1 MATKVKGKKGKTEDK
16 AKRRK
21 LKEKEKAARAKSKAT
36 LGKKRGGRTEALEEG
51 EDVEPA
57 KGKKGK
63 RVKEH
68 EAEPEARRLA
78 YGKGIKEPAP
88 IPGMDIDDTLNSIEK
103 KTGLGSTGMGG
114 EGDTRM
120 STGLLMLDLI
130 AGGGITA
137 GWYTTFGE
145 EQSCKSTLAMSIAG
159 YAVTQDIPI
168 IVYADFEGSTTPNY
182 VQNILNTQG
191 VKATV
196 EDIFGVKDRFG
207 NFVKRPRIRYLPCD
221 TAEQFFDYLAMLERT
236 LPNKIFE
243 GGSWWYVYDNTNEN
257 RKRLSTSGHEYDKK
271 KFSKYNKFYVPA
283 KDGGLQVLMI
293 TDSYPAML
301 PERLDV
307 DEPGAGLA
315 AVARMFAD
323 QLPRVKGKLRKKR
336 IAVIGVNQLRDVPM
350 AKYGPPKKQAAGNA
364 VRYYSDVRFQNTAR
378 SLSAIADARPSK
390 DTSWEVENSVE
401 YEGKDYYR
409 YIDVRGEKN
418 KFSQPNLRCWLR
430 LWIEDGNGQAR
441 GFDPVWDTYEYLK
454 QTGQMIGS
462 RKKKLMMKLV
472 DNEAKKPVDW
482 EDFKKLILGEKK
494 EIAAICKKLG
504 MKPCFVRKVCFKQ
517 MEKQKGIDMYFEQR
531 RKKAMAKGS
540 DDDDGD
546 DSGSDD

>member
-1 MATKVKGKKGKTEDK
+1 MATKAKGKGKTEEK

-21 LKEKEKAARAKSKAT
+21 LREKEKAAKVKAKMKSA
-36 LGKKRGGRTEALEEG
+36 KKRGGRTEALEEG
-51 EDVEPA
+51 EEVTPA
-57 KGKKGK
+57 KGKKDK
-63 RVKEH
+63 KVKEH
-68 EAEPEARRLA
+68 DTAPEARKLA
-78 YGKGIKEPAP
+78 YGRGIKEPDA
-88 IPGMDIDDTLNSIEK
+88 IPGMDIDDVLNGIEK
-103 KTGLGSTGMGG
+103 KTGLGSTGLGG
-114 EGDTRM
+114 ESDTRM

-130 AGGGITA
+130 SGGGIA
-137 GWYTTFGE
+137 PGWYTTFGE
-145 EQSCKSTLAMSIAG
+145 EQSCKSTLAMSIASFS
-159 YAVTQDIPI
+159 VTQDVPI

-196 EDIFGVKDRFG
+196 EDVFGVKDRMG
-207 NFVKRPRIRYLPCD
+207 NYVKRPRIRYLPCD

-236 LPNKIFE
+236 LPDKIYE
-243 GGSWWYVYDNTNEN
+243 NGQWWYVYENTNEN
-257 RKRLSTSGHEYDKK
+257 RKRLSQSGHEYDKK
-271 KFSKYNKFYVPA
+271 RFSKYNKFYVPA
-283 KDGGLQVLMI
+283 KDGSLQVLMI

-315 AVARMFAD
+315 AVARMFAE

-378 SLSAIADARPSK
+378 ALSAIADARPTK
-390 DTSWEVENSVE
+390 DSPYEVEGSVE

-418 KFSQPNLRCWLR
+418 KYSQPNLRCWLR

-462 RKKKLMMKLV
+462 RKKKLEMKLV
-472 DNEAKKPVDW
+472 GNEAKKPIEW
-482 EDFKKLILGEKK
+482 EEFKRLILGEKK
-494 EIAAICKKLG
+494 EIAEICKKIG
-504 MKPCFVRKVCFKQ
+504 MKPCFVRKICFKQ
-517 MEKQKGIDMYFEQR
+517 MEAKKGIDMYFEQR

-540 DDDDGD
+540 DDDD
-546 DSGSDD
+546 DSRGSED

>member
-1 MATKVKGKKGKTEDK
+1 MATAKKAKGKKGEK
-16 AKRRK
+16 AKGK
-21 LKEKEKAARAKSKAT
+21 KNGHARAKAVKET
-36 LGKKRGGRTEALEEG
+36 IKRKKKGRTEALEEG
-51 EDVEPA
+51 EEVEPA
-57 KGKKGK
+57 KGKKNK
-63 RVKEH
+63 SVKEH
-68 EAEPEARRLA
+68 EDEPEARKLA
-78 YGKGIKEPAP
+78 YGKGIKEPTP
-88 IPGMDIDDTLNSIEK
+88 IPGIDIDDVLNSIEK

-114 EGDTRM
+114 DGDTRM

-137 GWYTTFGE
+137 GWYTSFGE
-145 EQSCKSTLAMSIAG
+145 EQSCKSTLAMSIASF
-159 YAVTQDIPI
+159 AVTQDVPI
-168 IVYADFEGSTTPNY
+168 IAYADFEGSTTPNY

-196 EDIFGVKDRFG
+196 EDVFGVKDRNG

-236 LPNKIFE
+236 LPDKVFE
-243 GGSWWYVYDNTNEN
+243 GGQWWYVYENTNEN
-257 RKRLSTSGHEYDKK
+257 RKRLSSGGHEYDKK
-271 KFSKYNKFYVPA
+271 RFSKYNKFYVPA
-283 KDGGLQVLMI
+283 KDGSLQALLI

-315 AVARMFAD
+315 AVARMFAE
-323 QLPRVKGKLRKKR
+323 QLPRVKGKMRKKR

-350 AKYGPPKKQAAGNA
+350 ARHGPPKKQAAGNA
-364 VRYYSDVRFQNTAR
+364 VRFYSDVRFQNTAR
-378 SLSAIADARPSK
+378 ALSAIPDARPSK
-390 DTSWEVENSVE
+390 DTSYEVESSVE

-418 KFSQPNLRCWLR
+418 KFSTPNLRCWLR

-462 RKKKLMMKLV
+462 RKKKLQMKMEG
-472 DNEAKKPVDW
+472 NEAKKPIEW
-482 EDFKKLILGEKK
+482 EDFKRLVLGEKK
-494 EIAAICKKLG
+494 EIAEICKKIG
-504 MKPCFVRKVCFKQ
+504 MTPCFVRKICFKQ
-517 MEKQKGIDMYFEQR
+517 MEKGKGIDMYFEQR
-531 RKKAMAKGS
+531 RLKAMRKGS
-540 DDDDGD
+540 DDDDDDEGGGD
-546 DSGSDD
+546 DE